1 MAKVVTASS
10 RRKQLQSAQEACPAR
25 KTSWVSSMVL
35 TESNI
40 SEEGLSASCT
50 IHHVLPQHIA
60 INAKCMAKATASSRR
75 KWLQPAQEAY
85 PARKTSQVSSMV
97 LTDSNLSE
105 EGLSALPI
113 CPGLLQSI
121 AINAKQVGNA
131 AIGHYYLKLTKQQ
144 IDASGTVLDED
155 LGLVRLE

>member
-1 MAKVVTASS
+1 
-10 RRKQLQSAQEACPAR
+10 
-25 KTSWVSSMVL
+25 
-35 TESNI
+35 
-40 SEEGLSASCT
+40 
-50 IHHVLPQHIA
+50 
-60 INAKCMAKATASSRR
+60 
-75 KWLQPAQEAY
+75 
-85 PARKTSQVSSMV
+85 MV

-155 LGLVRLE
+155 LGLVRLESHNTTFLEGHAAIQEQRDPKSLPKNKWKFISIPLGLGAKGRN